1 MLATEL
7 QVPGGSRGRCRVA
20 LGTKGSIK
28 VLGWEGSLVAP
39 HSRLEA
45 DRGLHP
51 VPAQRLP
58 EALDLGHQS

>member
-1 MLATEL
+1 MLAAEL
-7 QVPGGSRGRCRVA
+7 QVPGGSRGQCRVA
-20 LGTKGSIK
+20 LGTRGSLKG
-28 VLGWEGSLVAP
+28 LGWEGSLAAP

-51 VPAQRLP
+51 VPDQRLP